1 VVSDHLPAARPDGT
15 PGNIQLVPIGRSP
28 EAIAWMVVR
37 SWLEGSKRGRDILV
51 RLATTPA
58 EAAEELRQ
66 YLSTETAPAA
76 MSTIVTG
83 GMVERLVNIAQAGV
97 VNIAASNPVV
107 PPRQLPPDVAD
118 FTDRALEIGQIVGR
132 VSARDEGPGTPLVC
146 AIVGGGGVGK
156 TALAVRLA
164 YRFAETYGDAQ
175 LYVNLRGAEARP
187 ADPHQVLEGLIR
199 ALGVEP
205 ERIPADTDERS
216 GLYRAALSSRRS
228 VILLDNAADARQ
240 LRPLLPG
247 EGDSVVL
254 VTSRDPLVGLAAAMR
269 VDLDVLTLPDAVA
282 LLERIIGPERVAAE
296 PGAAEA
302 LARSCGALPLALRIV
317 AARLA
322 SKPNWTMSRMVARLE
337 DENRRLSE
345 LEAGDLAV
353 RASFMLSYQALNP
366 TQRAAFRLASL
377 APGPS
382 FPAWLIQPLAQTDA
396 DTAEEVIERL
406 ADLHLVEYAGED
418 AIGQP
423 RYRFHDLLKLFARE
437 RLAEEDP
444 TDEQRAA
451 LERALGGY
459 LAIARRG
466 LYLMSPHSKRDPHQ
480 GLATRWTVPQR
491 LMDELMAEPYAW
503 FTGEH
508 ACLVAAIQQAHGW
521 QLWPYVHELAE
532 QMHYYFRVRSLLD
545 DWERTHRLALAAAR
559 ADGDR
564 RAEGW
569 TLRNLG
575 NALQDQGRYGE
586 AVSSFSDAADIFGE
600 LDNTL
605 GRAAAVCNLGETRM
619 TQGRFAE
626 AADYLTRCLPD
637 WRAVDDQVGVAY
649 TLDNIGFIRTCQ
661 GDFGS
666 AEDYFRRSLAMFRE
680 LGDSFGE
687 AHSLRRRAD
696 LNAERGLLDAAESD
710 VRLAAEIFSGMSSA
724 PGGAWAA
731 ICSARLRL
739 RQGSSEEALDEAT
752 SAVQVFHDHGDLRAA
767 ATGMVVVGEA
777 LLACGRNDEAKASL
791 DQARERLAR
800 LGDEFGAAQAGYGV
814 ACAQTRTGARAAA
827 VAELNEAATAFARLP
842 APLWERRARDLLA
855 QLEAEM

>member
-1 VVSDHLPAARPDGT
+1 MVSENLQAVNPRSTPDGSPLET
-15 PGNIQLVPIGRSP
+15 AGGSP

-37 SWLEGSKRGRDILV
+37 SWLEDSKQGRDILL
-51 RLATTPA
+51 RLASSPA
-58 EAAEELRQ
+58 EAAEELREH
-66 YLSTETAPAA
+66 LAAETAPAA

-83 GMVERLVNIAQAGV
+83 GMVERLVNIARAGV
-97 VNIAASNPVV
+97 VNIAASNPGV

-118 FTDRALEIGQIVGR
+118 FTDRATEIGQILGSVA
-132 VSARDEGPGTPLVC
+132 ARDDGPGTPFVC

-156 TALAVRLA
+156 TTLAVHLA
-164 YRFAETYGDAQ
+164 YRLAETYGDAQ

-205 ERIPADTDERS
+205 ERIPADTDERA

-240 LRPLLPG
+240 VRVLLPG
-247 EGDSVVL
+247 EGDSAVL
-254 VTSRDPLVGLAAAMR
+254 VTSRDPLVGLASTIR

-282 LLERIIGPERVAAE
+282 LLERIVGPERVAAE

-302 LARSCGALPLALRIV
+302 LARSCGNLPLALRIIG
-317 AARLA
+317 ARLV
-322 SKPNWTMSRMVARLE
+322 SKPNWNLRRMVARLE

-345 LEAGDLAV
+345 LEADDLAV
-353 RASFMLSYQALNP
+353 RASFMLSYQGLEPAE
-366 TQRAAFRLASL
+366 RAAFRLASL

-382 FPAWLIQPLAQTDA
+382 FPAWLIQPLTRTDA
-396 DTAEEVIERL
+396 DTADEIVERL
-406 ADLHLVEYAGED
+406 ADLHLLEYAGED

-444 TDEQRAA
+444 ADDQRAA

-466 LYLMSPHSKRDPHQ
+466 LYLMSPHSKRDPYP
-480 GLATRWTVPQR
+480 GLAATWAVPER
-491 LMDELMAEPYAW
+491 LLCELMADPYGW
-503 FTGEH
+503 FTAEH
-508 ACLVAAIQQAHGW
+508 ASLVAAIQQAHGW
-521 QLWPYVHELAE
+521 EFWPHVHELAE
-532 QMHYYFRVRSLLD
+532 QMHYYFRVRGLLD

-575 NALQDQGRYGE
+575 NALQYQGRYAE
-586 AVSSFSDAADIFGE
+586 AVTSFQDAAEIFGK
-600 LDNTL
+600 LGNTL
-605 GRAAAVCNLGETRM
+605 GSAAAVCNLGETWM
-619 TQGRFAE
+619 VQGRFAE
-626 AADYLTRCLPD
+626 AAEYLSRCLPD

-649 TLDNIGFIRTCQ
+649 TLDNIGFIRSCQ

-666 AEDYFRRSLAMFRE
+666 AEDYLERSLAMFRD

-696 LNAERGLLDAAESD
+696 LNRERGLLDAAD
-710 VRLAAEIFSGMSSA
+710 DDIRRAAEIFSGMSSES
-724 PGGAWAA
+724 GGAWAA
-731 ICSARLRL
+731 LSAARLGL
-739 RQGSSEEALDEAT
+739 EQGSREEALAQAT
-752 SAVQVFHDHGDLRAA
+752 GAVQVFHDHGDLRAA
-767 ATGMVVVGEA
+767 AQGMIVVGEA
-777 LLACGRNDEAKASL
+777 LRAAGRYDEARATL
-791 DQARERLAR
+791 DQARERLVR
-800 LGDEFGAAQAGYGV
+800 LGDDFGAAQAGYGL
-814 ACAQTRTGARAAA
+814 ACGDVLAGARSAAA
-827 VAELNEAATAFARLP
+827 AGLGEAVMAFARLP
-842 APLWERRARDLLA
+842 APLWERRARESLA
-855 QLEAEM
+855 QLSEES